1 MKKSILIEINEII
14 EEFSF
19 FDDWADKYQHLIDL
33 GRKLPLIPAEYQKD
47 AYKLT
52 GCQSTVFFVAN
63 KTDKNM
69 IEFKAQSDAAIVQG
83 LIALILRVYSGRTS
97 NEILNT
103 SPDFL
108 KQIGL
113 DTHLSP
119 TRKNGLGAMIS
130 KIKSSATELNLSL
143 IHI

>member
-47 AYKLT
+47 TYKLT

-63 KTDKNM
+63 KTDDNM
-69 IEFKAQSDAAIVQG
+69 IEFRAQSDAAIVQG

-130 KIKSSATELNLSL
+130 KIKSSAAEFN
-143 IHI
+143 

>member
-19 FDDWADKYQHLIDL
+19 FDDWADRYQHLIDL
-33 GRKLPLIPAEYQKD
+33 GRKLPVIPAEYQND

-63 KTDKNM
+63 KTDENM
-69 IEFKAQSDAAIVQG
+69 IEFRAQSDAAIVQG

-119 TRKNGLGAMIS
+119 SRKNGLGAMIS
-130 KIKSSATELNLSL
+130 KIKSSATELN
-143 IHI
+143 

>member
-1 MKKSILIEINEII
+1 MKKSILTEINEII

-19 FDDWADKYQHLIDL
+19 FDDWADRYQHLIDL
-33 GRKLPLIPAEYQKD
+33 GRKLPVIPTEYQKD
-47 AYKLT
+47 EYKLT
-52 GCQSTVFFVAN
+52 GCQSTVFFVAD
-63 KTDKNM
+63 KTDENM
-69 IEFKAQSDAAIVQG
+69 IEFRAQSDAAIVQG

-130 KIKSSATELNLSL
+130 KIKSSAAELN
-143 IHI
+143 

>member
-19 FDDWADKYQHLIDL
+19 FDDWADRYQHLIDL
-33 GRKLPLIPAEYQKD
+33 GRKLPVIPAEYQND
-47 AYKLT
+47 TYKLT
-52 GCQSTVFFVAN
+52 GCQSKVFFVAN
-63 KTDKNM
+63 KTDENM
-69 IEFKAQSDAAIVQG
+69 IEFRAQSDAAIVQG

-130 KIKSSATELNLSL
+130 KIKSSAAELN
-143 IHI
+143 

>member
-19 FDDWADKYQHLIDL
+19 FDDWADRYQHLIDL
-33 GRKLPLIPAEYQKD
+33 GRKLPVIPAEYQND

-69 IEFKAQSDAAIVQG
+69 IEFRAQSDAAIVQG

-130 KIKSSATELNLSL
+130 KIKSSAAELN
-143 IHI
+143 

>member
-19 FDDWADKYQHLIDL
+19 FDDWADRYQHLIDL
-33 GRKLPLIPAEYQKD
+33 GRKLPVVPAEYQND

-69 IEFKAQSDAAIVQG
+69 IEFRAQSDAAIVQG

-130 KIKSSATELNLSL
+130 KIKSSAAELN
-143 IHI
+143 

>member
-1 MKKSILIEINEII
+1 MKKSTLIEINEII

-47 AYKLT
+47 AYKLS

-63 KTDKNM
+63 KTDENM

-130 KIKSSATELNLSL
+130 KIKSSAAELN
-143 IHI
+143 

>member
-1 MKKSILIEINEII
+1 MKKSISIEINEII

-19 FDDWADKYQHLIDL
+19 FDDWADRYQHLIDL
-33 GRKLPLIPAEYQKD
+33 GRKLPVIPTEYQKD

-63 KTDKNM
+63 KTDENM
-69 IEFKAQSDAAIVQG
+69 IEFRAQSDAAIVQG

-97 NEILNT
+97 GEILNT

-130 KIKSSATELNLSL
+130 KIKSSAAELN
-143 IHI
+143 

>member
-19 FDDWADKYQHLIDL
+19 FDDWADRYQHLIDL
-33 GRKLPLIPAEYQKD
+33 GRKLPVISAEYQKD
-47 AYKLT
+47 AYKLI
-52 GCQSTVFFVAN
+52 GCQSTVFFVAK
-63 KTDKNM
+63 KTDENM

-130 KIKSSATELNLSL
+130 KIKSSAAELN
-143 IHI
+143 

>member
-33 GRKLPLIPAEYQKD
+33 GRKLPLIPSEYQKD

-52 GCQSTVFFVAN
+52 GCQSTVFFVAK
-63 KTDKNM
+63 KTDENM

-130 KIKSSATELNLSL
+130 KIKSSATELN
-143 IHI
+143 

>member
-1 MKKSILIEINEII
+1 MKKSILLEINEII

-19 FDDWADKYQHLIDL
+19 FDDWADRYQHLIDL
-33 GRKLPLIPAEYQKD
+33 GRKLPGIPAEYQKD

-63 KTDKNM
+63 KTDENM
-69 IEFKAQSDAAIVQG
+69 IEFRAQADAAIVQG

-97 NEILNT
+97 NDILNT

-119 TRKNGLGAMIS
+119 TRKNGLSAMIS
-130 KIKSSATELNLSL
+130 KIKLSATELN
-143 IHI
+143 

>member
-1 MKKSILIEINEII
+1 MKKSISIEINEII

-19 FDDWADKYQHLIDL
+19 FDDWADRYQHLIDL
-33 GRKLPLIPAEYQKD
+33 GRKLPVIPAEYQND

-63 KTDKNM
+63 KTDENM
-69 IEFKAQSDAAIVQG
+69 IEFRAQSDAAIVQG

-130 KIKSSATELNLSL
+130 KIKSSAAELN
-143 IHI
+143 

>member
-14 EEFSF
+14 EEFLF
-19 FDDWADKYQHLIDL
+19 FDDWADRYQHLIDL
-33 GRKLPLIPAEYQKD
+33 GRKLPVIPAEYQQD

-63 KTDKNM
+63 KTDENM
-69 IEFKAQSDAAIVQG
+69 IEFRAQSDAAIVQG

-130 KIKSSATELNLSL
+130 KIKSSAAELN
-143 IHI
+143 

>member
-19 FDDWADKYQHLIDL
+19 FDDWADRYQHLIDL
-33 GRKLPLIPAEYQKD
+33 GRKLPSIPAEYQKD
-47 AYKLT
+47 AYKLS

-63 KTDKNM
+63 KTDENM
-69 IEFKAQSDAAIVQG
+69 IEFRAQSDAAIVQG

-130 KIKSSATELNLSL
+130 KIKSSAAELN
-143 IHI
+143 

>member
-1 MKKSILIEINEII
+1 MKKGILIEINEII

-19 FDDWADKYQHLIDL
+19 FDDWADRYQHLIDL
-33 GRKLPLIPAEYQKD
+33 GRKLPVIPAEYQND

-69 IEFKAQSDAAIVQG
+69 IEFRAQSDAAIVQG

-130 KIKSSATELNLSL
+130 KIKSSAAELN
-143 IHI
+143 

>member
-47 AYKLT
+47 TYKLT
-52 GCQSTVFFVAN
+52 GCQSTVFFVAK
-63 KTDKNM
+63 KTDENM

-130 KIKSSATELNLSL
+130 KIKSSATELN
-143 IHI
+143 

>member
-1 MKKSILIEINEII
+1 MAMTLGKKE
-14 EEFSF
+14 
-19 FDDWADKYQHLIDL
+19 Q
-33 GRKLPLIPAEYQKD
+33 
-47 AYKLT
+47 
-52 GCQSTVFFVAN
+52 
-63 KTDKNM
+63 DKNM

-130 KIKSSATELNLSL
+130 KIKSSATELN
-143 IHI
+143 

>member
-1 MKKSILIEINEII
+1 MRIKPNLFKKIR
-14 EEFSF
+14 
-19 FDDWADKYQHLIDL
+19 A
-33 GRKLPLIPAEYQKD
+33 
-47 AYKLT
+47 
-52 GCQSTVFFVAN
+52 
-63 KTDKNM
+63 
-69 IEFKAQSDAAIVQG
+69 
-83 LIALILRVYSGRTS
+83 RVYSGRTS

-130 KIKSSATELNLSL
+130 KIKSSAAELN
-143 IHI
+143 

>member
-1 MKKSILIEINEII
+1 MKKGILIEINEII

-33 GRKLPLIPAEYQKD
+33 GRKLPLIPVEYQKD

-63 KTDKNM
+63 KTDENL

-130 KIKSSATELNLSL
+130 KIKSSATELN
-143 IHI
+143 

>member
-14 EEFSF
+14 EEFSY

-33 GRKLPLIPAEYQKD
+33 GRKLPLIPSEYQKD

-52 GCQSTVFFVAN
+52 GCQSTVFFVAK
-63 KTDKNM
+63 KTDENM

-130 KIKSSATELNLSL
+130 KIKSSATELN
-143 IHI
+143 